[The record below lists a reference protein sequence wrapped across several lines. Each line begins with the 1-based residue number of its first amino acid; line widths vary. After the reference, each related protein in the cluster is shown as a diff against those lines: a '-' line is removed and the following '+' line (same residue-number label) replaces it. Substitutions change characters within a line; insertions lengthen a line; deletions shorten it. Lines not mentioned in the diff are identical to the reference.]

1 MNALPVE
8 ATILVAKEEISLLK
22 FPKEDILISIE
33 EKKDRQAKLERAL
46 KLGNAYHG
54 KVKIVFEDNQGLKA
68 VETTIWGVTD
78 KNILLKR
85 DVLIPV
91 NRIKEIKF

>member
-1 MNALPVE
+1 MSTLTVE
-8 ATILVAKEEISLLK
+8 ATTLVAKEEISLLK
-22 FPKEDILISIE
+22 FPKEDILISNE

-54 KVKIVFEDNQGLKA
+54 KVKILFEDIEGLKA

-85 DVLIPV
+85 DVLVPV
-91 NRIKEIKF
+91 NRIREIKF